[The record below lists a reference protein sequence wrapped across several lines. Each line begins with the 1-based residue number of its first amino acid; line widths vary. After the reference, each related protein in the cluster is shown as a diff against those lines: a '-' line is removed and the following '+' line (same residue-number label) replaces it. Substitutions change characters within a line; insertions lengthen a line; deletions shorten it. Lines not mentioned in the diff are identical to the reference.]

1 MHVCFCCCSFLSLCT
16 LKLIWLTFPAIVAEK
31 LKSTAKTTNTT
42 AEVIEEFEDDQGNV
56 FNKKTY
62 EGIFY
67 PSLYSESAHLY
78 SYILSLY
85 CVYVDL
91 KRQGII

>member
-1 MHVCFCCCSFLSLCT
+1 M
-16 LKLIWLTFPAIVAEK
+16 AEK

-62 EGIFY
+62 EGMFLSISPFRIRT
-67 PSLYSESAHLY
+67 SSFLYIVPLLCVCRSQETGNHL
-78 SYILSLY
+78 
-85 CVYVDL
+85 D
-91 KRQGII
+91 